1 MASVPNFPHGMVDPV
16 PELAKIAKKSKI
28 GLHIDACLGGFVIP
42 WAIENGAKIPKFD
55 FSVDGDSIFITYLYI
70 IKVSVK

>member
-1 MASVPNFPHGMVDPV
+1 MVDPI
-16 PELAKIAKKSKI
+16 PELAKIAKARNI

-55 FSVDGDSIFITYLYI
+55 FTVDGDFYLINTYQRRELI
-70 IKVSVK
+70 INFMS